1 MSVLQDQAAAAP
13 PFMTAPAGPEAE
25 ALRAEARALRA
36 RIRAGAFDAPT
47 CAQAPGMVQA
57 NLVILP
63 EDWAED
69 FKRYCALNPK
79 PCPVLGVTEPGDPM
93 MPDLGEGI
101 DLRTDLP
108 RYRVFRDGAVT
119 DEVMDIGEL
128 WQDDFVGFALGCSFS
143 FEEALLSAG
152 LPMRHHEMGMSVPMY
167 RTSIETTAA
176 GPFSGPL
183 VVSMRPFAPADA
195 IRAIAVTA
203 RCERVHGAPVH
214 FGDPAAIGI
223 ADIDKPSW
231 EEPVP
236 IRPGEV
242 PVFWACGVTPQAA
255 MERARPPVAITHK
268 PGYML
273 VTDLLNA
280 DLAA

>member
-1 MSVLQDQAAAAP
+1 MSVIPEPVAAVSQPVPAP
-13 PFMTAPAGPEAE
+13 EGMSAE
-25 ALRAEARALRA
+25 ALRDEARALRA
-36 RIRAGAFDAPT
+36 RIRAGVFDAPT

-63 EDWAED
+63 RDWAED
-69 FKRYCALNPK
+69 FRRYCELNPK
-79 PCPVLGVTEPGDPM
+79 PCPLLGMTEPGDPM

-108 RYRVFRDGAVT
+108 RYNVFRDGAVT
-119 DEVMDIGEL
+119 DEVTDISDL

-152 LPMRHHEMGMSVPMY
+152 LPLRHHELGMPVPMY
-167 RTSIETTAA
+167 RTNIETTAA

-223 ADIDKPSW
+223 VDIDKPNW
-231 EEPVP
+231 EDAVP
-236 IRPGEV
+236 IRAGEV

-255 MERARPPVAITHK
+255 MERARPPIAITHK

-280 DLAA
+280 DLAT